1 MKTAL
6 YLESYIARKK
16 NATFINQKKNLE
28 RDVTM
33 KEFIKRK
40 VDDLGRITLPIEFR
54 RTLGIEVHDKVN
66 LQFKDNGIF
75 VYKQTEEDIL
85 KRKLEDVILAV
96 SECKEIDAG
105 EVATVVSI
113 LSKLVKEC
121 EQCKE

>member
-1 MKTAL
+1 
-6 YLESYIARKK
+6 
-16 NATFINQKKNLE
+16 
-28 RDVTM
+28 M

-85 KRKLEDVILAV
+85 ASKLDDVILAV

-113 LSKLVKEC
+113 LSKLV
-121 EQCKE
+121 